1 MHLKVM
7 QKQQLLQNKNLLVKE
22 RKKEQ
27 MEVDGNEQDLDGGNG
42 KEWIDAYKWWT
53 ASKYQENNG
62 IFNKFAS
69 N

>member
-42 KEWIDAYKWWT
+42 KE
-53 ASKYQENNG
+53 
-62 IFNKFAS
+62 
-69 N
+69 